1 MNTSNALLL
10 AIEKATEAGHSAAPE
25 QLITVI
31 EASNDPFQYL
41 SDWESNIEIFN
52 AIQSYY
58 SFANSTLCNTQKET
72 LDDLHKI
79 IELLRWFQQEST
91 NWHLALDKK
100 HTILVTFLAIG
111 QFFGTI
117 SEDFWANT
125 PDKFKPN
132 DELITELVKLISNIN
147 FSSTTH
153 GLNPPIWEQEAI
165 ERFEQA
171 DARKDWIEIANG
183 WRLIEHGFISG
194 VVITQA
200 TKWLDRFSHLHLVH
214 ATSGLQQMASVMS
227 VMLALSPKSA
237 LRLGAN
243 SDNPYVQF
251 AAIYRTTSS
260 RANRE
265 RLDDISQRFLIEI
278 LQLVSKDDIRWSEW
292 MHVFNLY
299 PLQFPELQIPLGHV
313 LANSDISTIKLYL
326 DTIDLHWSGQNTRLL
341 VADCFDSFR
350 KNAPLEKRQAL
361 WDLAYQRWVS
371 WRFGLNE
378 RDANL
383 TKIARCELDFALVGY
398 FIECSDDVQRQHILE
413 SLHKE
418 FKAVE
423 DMWHSDITGCIS
435 ELNAVLS
442 KMQPLFLA
450 ISIIGTDADWIEENK
465 IMRLPFDPDKEIYHI
480 LKYGKPQIY

>member
-25 QLITVI
+25 QLITLI

-41 SDWESNIEIFN
+41 SDWDSNLEIFN
-52 AIQSYY
+52 VIQLYY
-58 SFANSTLCNTQKET
+58 SIANPTLCNTQKENP
-72 LDDLHKI
+72 DDLSKI
-79 IELLRWFQQEST
+79 IELLRWLRQKCT
-91 NWHLALDKK
+91 NWHLSLDKK
-100 HTILVTFLAIG
+100 HTLLVTFLAIG
-111 QFFGTI
+111 QFFETI
-117 SEDFWANT
+117 SEDFLANA
-125 PDKFKPN
+125 PDEFKPN
-132 DELITELVKLISNIN
+132 DELIAELVKLISNIN
-147 FSSTTH
+147 SISTTH

-171 DARKDWIEIANG
+171 DVKKDWVEIAKG
-183 WRLIEHGFISG
+183 WRLIEHGFIPSA
-194 VVITQA
+194 VITQA
-200 TKWLDRFSHLHLVH
+200 SKWLDRFSPLHLVH

-227 VMLALSPKSA
+227 IMLALSPKSA
-237 LRLGAN
+237 LRLGAK
-243 SDNPYVQF
+243 SDNPYVHF
-251 AAIYRTTSS
+251 AAVYRTTSS
-260 RANRE
+260 RVNRE
-265 RLDDISQRFLIEI
+265 TLDFTSRYFLIEI

-313 LANSDISTIKLYL
+313 LSNSDISTLKLYL
-326 DTIDLHWSGQNTRLL
+326 DTINLHWSGQDTRLL

-350 KNAPLEKRQAL
+350 KNAPLEKRQAM
-361 WDLAYQRWVS
+361 WNLAYQRWVS

-378 RDANL
+378 KDANL
-383 TKIARCELDFALVGY
+383 TKIARCELDYALVGY
-398 FIECSDDVQRQHILE
+398 FIECIDDVQRQHILK
-413 SLHKE
+413 SLNKE
-418 FKAVE
+418 LQAVE
-423 DMWHSDITGCIS
+423 DMWHLDITGCIS

-450 ISIIGTDADWIEENK
+450 IGVIGTDADWIEENK